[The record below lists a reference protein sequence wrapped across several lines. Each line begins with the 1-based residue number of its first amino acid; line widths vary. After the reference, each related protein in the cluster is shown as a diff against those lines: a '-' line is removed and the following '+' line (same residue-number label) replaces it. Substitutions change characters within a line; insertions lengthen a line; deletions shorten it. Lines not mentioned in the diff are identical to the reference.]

1 MEEAIRRRAYEIW
14 EEEGQAGRPEDHW
27 YRAER
32 ELADGSS
39 DPLGATAAEAPP
51 ADAVKSAEAVDPQS
65 STAKSRARK
74 RKA

>member
-1 MEEAIRRRAYEIW
+1 MEEGIRRRAYEIW
-14 EEEGQAGRPEDHW
+14 EAEGRAGRPEDHW

-32 ELADGSS
+32 ELAEGTS
-39 DPLGATAAEAPP
+39 DPLGATPVAVPP

-65 STAKSRARK
+65 STKGRARK